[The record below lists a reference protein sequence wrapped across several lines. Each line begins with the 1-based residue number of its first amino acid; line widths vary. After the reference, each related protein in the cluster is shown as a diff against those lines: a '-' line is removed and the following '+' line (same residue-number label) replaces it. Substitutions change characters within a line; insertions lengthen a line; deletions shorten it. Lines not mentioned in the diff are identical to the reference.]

1 MPKLHI
7 SKILQIM
14 KTRRQHCHSLLRL
27 SKQQRELIDTV
38 DYSQLLTVLG
48 KKQRILGRLDEL
60 TSRHPDFGSQWQ
72 TQRDSLDSKIRKE
85 GELILSDIEKILSD
99 LLELEQESTT
109 VLSLRRDE
117 TKRQLETLSQGTQ
130 THKAYRDN
138 LAPVTSRHL
147 DIDR

>member
-1 MPKLHI
+1 MPNSDI
-7 SKILQIM
+7 SNILQIM
-14 KTRRQHCHSLLRL
+14 KTRRQHCHSLLTL
-27 SKQQRELIDTV
+27 SKQQRELIDTD

-60 TSRHPDFGSQWQ
+60 SSRHPNFGRQWQ
-72 TQRDSLDSKIRKE
+72 SQRDSLDSKTRKE
-85 GELILSDIEKILSD
+85 GECVLSEIEAILSE
-99 LLELEQESTT
+99 LLELEKESTT
-109 VLSLRRDE
+109 VLSHRRDE

-130 THKAYRDN
+130 THEAYRDT